1 MNEFKHPFL
10 DSVIQAD
17 YLASTMEKAE
27 ELIEKNK
34 ITGNFLIIADKQ
46 NRGVGRKGNKWYS
59 PQGGLWFSLGIYGF
73 SFASNFTLFCGIQ
86 ILQALESL
94 LQDAKISGKIKW
106 PNDIYLNDRKT
117 AGIIVKHFP
126 RSNYY
131 IIGIGINTNLDKF
144 PAELQNTATSIKLE
158 TRADISHQSLIT
170 CILDNLSNNLPEYL
184 SEYKIDEA
192 YFNNHDYLKDRTITI
207 STEFADYK
215 GKYHGISPS
224 GAIQIKLSNGAIQP
238 FYAGKIAIIS

>member
-10 DSVIQAD
+10 DTVFQVD
-17 YLASTMEKAE
+17 NLTNTMEKAE
-27 ELIEKNK
+27 ELIKDNK
-34 ITGNFLIIADKQ
+34 VAGNFLIVSDKQ
-46 NRGVGRKGNKWYS
+46 NRGVGRKSNNWYS
-59 PQGGLWFSLGIYGF
+59 PKGGLWFSLGIYGF

-86 ILQALESL
+86 ILKAIESETKATPL
-94 LQDAKISGKIKW
+94 NSTIKW
-106 PNDIYLNDRKT
+106 PNDIYINGKKV

-158 TRADISHQSLIT
+158 TEANISHQVLLT
-170 CILDNLSNNLPEYL
+170 CILDNLSDNLPEYL
-184 SEYKIDEA
+184 SEYRIDEA
-192 YFNNHDYLKDRTITI
+192 CFTSHDYLKDRTITI
-207 STEFADYK
+207 KTEFAEYK

-224 GAIQIKLSNGAIQP
+224 GAIQLKLSNRAIQL
-238 FYAGKIAIIS
+238 FYAGEISIIS